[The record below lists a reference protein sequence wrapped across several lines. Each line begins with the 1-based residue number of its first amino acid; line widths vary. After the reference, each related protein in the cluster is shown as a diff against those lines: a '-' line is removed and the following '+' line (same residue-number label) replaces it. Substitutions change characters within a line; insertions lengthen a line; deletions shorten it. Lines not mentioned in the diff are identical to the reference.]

1 MSAVNDLIRHE
12 GERERDPGQ
21 FLRSLA
27 ALKAA
32 CALYPE
38 GHPSIDAH
46 VDESYQRVHELIADS
61 SRVEIDILRGVINLD
76 GEPSQRAS
84 RIHRRAI
91 EELAGAG
98 IESIHVDGRVAK
110 AEFRALGE
118 FLARPSHLGV
128 QSESV
133 ADHLRE
139 HGVNHISLGRI
150 LPVDSF
156 VPGTEWPE
164 APREIF
170 DADYRESVDRA
181 RDAFER
187 FGLGGAPEASA
198 IQQLLSVIVDKAAH
212 TA

>member
-84 RIHRRAI
+84 RIHRRAS
-91 EELAGAG
+91 EELAGA
-98 IESIHVDGRVAK
+98 
-110 AEFRALGE
+110 
-118 FLARPSHLGV
+118 
-128 QSESV
+128 
-133 ADHLRE
+133 
-139 HGVNHISLGRI
+139 
-150 LPVDSF
+150 
-156 VPGTEWPE
+156 
-164 APREIF
+164 
-170 DADYRESVDRA
+170 
-181 RDAFER
+181 
-187 FGLGGAPEASA
+187 
-198 IQQLLSVIVDKAAH
+198 
-212 TA
+212 